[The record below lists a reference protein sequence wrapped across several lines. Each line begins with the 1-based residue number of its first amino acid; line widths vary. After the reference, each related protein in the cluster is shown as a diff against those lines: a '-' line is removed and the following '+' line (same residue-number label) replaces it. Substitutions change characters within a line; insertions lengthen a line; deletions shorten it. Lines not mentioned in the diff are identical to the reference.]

1 MTSPTSSSSEGPTD
15 STPDSDDP
23 AELQGAQQRL
33 AAAYF
38 DAETGLFALNCVPGA
53 GKSFVRSDLAAR
65 ELLRRWER
73 GDRTPEQYLC
83 VLTFNRGEAD
93 SLVSDIADRVRAH
106 IDHDLSPAGA
116 ELSPGD
122 GESLIRRIRQAP
134 YIGTI
139 DGLLRSVL
147 GDMLGDVG
155 FDELPAIGHDA
166 HLEYLHRK
174 CFQALQ
180 GQAAC
185 SDALERL
192 TDAYPAREYDAGIDD
207 LLRSALRYRRT
218 QQLSPAAFEDRLL
231 ETVEA
236 VYAEGEPT
244 DPEDITAAIARCVS
258 PGEAETALADKD
270 DAFLDGLIS
279 CDAAL
284 RRSWIARVED
294 FCTVLEAYS
303 DTYERLSREL
313 GIVSHLDCA
322 YLVAEYGAE
331 YGRQSDGE
339 RDAAQSRV
347 LDRHGDRIETW
358 IIDEAQDLSTIQHA
372 ALAPL
377 VDASDRV
384 VLAGDIRQSIYGWRD
399 AHPELFAQ
407 ALSEG
412 TYFGIDWEHHVVE
425 TATRTYRSRPGVC
438 QAINAIAGPVLTDPE
453 RGNLGDL
460 DVEYP
465 PLEAARAPTD
475 GPSVHIAAFQST
487 EFPGTESYVAPMSG
501 DGEAPK
507 LARYLDCLLD
517 DQDTAGVSGDESQ
530 TETSGDDV
538 EFATDGRP
546 PVTVLFRR
554 RRHMAGYARAF
565 AAEGLSVVDTSEYL
579 FDSPAVRG
587 VLDVAEWLVDPCSP
601 DRTRRLITDSALN
614 LDSLEDCFE
623 HADWKFD
630 AVLDEPEQ
638 DLSDRETAVLEC
650 LQALRTA
657 VGIGPVQ
664 SPSTLVETICTRLS
678 LWADP
683 HDIVGTAEAQ
693 RVDNL
698 DALAGWV
705 DSLDAESEIPIREF
719 VDLFTPFREQP
730 YKGPAQAVP
739 TGGEVDVEFKTI
751 HQMKGD
757 EAPIVALADLGADLW
772 FPGASNERFVTAGDV
787 AGLAPPETASVAPI
801 NTFPLYTG
809 GLYSPAASTNDGESS
824 GPSRDVGLR
833 WVTERWHDPDG
844 RGAATL
850 AGHDHLQTV
859 PRNRRAEEW
868 RLLYVA
874 LTRARDHLI
883 VPLPETVN
891 SPSPPRERWLE
902 TIRECLGFD
911 GTPMSGTYQVD
922 VLQGDGTPQLQVGV
936 NDVEANQIG
945 GSEGATTSDSQPT
958 PFAAASPVDPSALPG
973 FVPRIL
979 RPSTLAPL
987 LDDPDRWLLAHLQT
1001 DELHT
1006 ESAEVS
1012 STLPIDMTTVGS
1024 EEVGNV
1030 IHSVLTVALDRVV
1043 ESDGGPL
1050 GDIPVESIADGVIDR
1065 HLPDIPAS
1073 TADGIVQFVTSTV
1086 LQQIRTS
1093 EFWDRLTDAEAVYL
1107 EKSVP
1112 GRIRVEGVEFE
1123 LDGMADIV
1131 LNHSDG
1137 SWEVVDLKIALGG
1150 LESTSR
1156 DRYRLQTHTYAR
1168 LLSRYVDAPVTT
1180 RLEVFG
1186 VDRHSVIE
1194 DGGVLKPLSRDF
1206 PTLIK

>member
-1 MTSPTSSSSEGPTD
+1 MTSASPPSSEGPTD
-15 STPDSDDP
+15 AAPDSDDP

-38 DAETGLFALNCVPGA
+38 DAESGLFALNCVPGA

-65 ELLRRWER
+65 ELLRRWQR
-73 GDRTPEQYLC
+73 GDRTPEQHLC
-83 VLTFNRGEAD
+83 VLTFNREEAD
-93 SLVSDIADRVRAH
+93 SLVSDITERVRAH
-106 IDHDLSPAGA
+106 IEHDLSPAGA
-116 ELSPGD
+116 DLSPAD
-122 GESLIRRIRQAP
+122 GEALIRRVRQAP

-139 DGLLRSVL
+139 DSLLRSVL

-166 HLEYLHRK
+166 HLEHLHGK
-174 CFQALQ
+174 CSETLQ
-180 GQAAC
+180 GQDAC

-192 TDAYPAREYDAGIDD
+192 TDAYPDGEYDAGIDD
-207 LLRSALRYRRT
+207 LLRSALRYCRT
-218 QQLSPAAFEDRLL
+218 QQLSPAAFERRLL

-258 PGEAETALADKD
+258 PAEAETALADKD

-294 FCTVLEAYS
+294 FCTVLEAYT

-331 YGRQSDGE
+331 YGRESDGGQ
-339 RDAAQSRV
+339 DTAQRRV

-372 ALAPL
+372 ALTPL
-377 VDASDRV
+377 VDDSDRV

-412 TYFGIDWEHHVVE
+412 TYFGIDWEPHVVE

-438 QAINAIAGPVLTDPE
+438 RAINAIAGPALTDPE

-465 PLEAARAPTD
+465 PLEAVRAPTD

-507 LARYLDCLLD
+507 LARYLACFLEDLETD
-517 DQDTAGVSGDESQ
+517 GESGDGSQ
-530 TETSGDDV
+530 TETSDDCIEV
-538 EFATDGRP
+538 ATDGRP

-554 RRHMAGYARAF
+554 RRHMTGYARAF

-579 FDSPAVRG
+579 FDCQAVRAI
-587 VLDVAEWLVDPCSP
+587 LDVAEWLVDPCSP
-601 DRTRRLITDSALN
+601 DRTCQLVTESALA

-630 AVLDEPEQ
+630 VVMDETGEEF
-638 DLSDRETAVLEC
+638 SDRETSVLGC
-650 LQALRTA
+650 LQALRKA

-683 HDIVGTAEAQ
+683 HDLVGTPEAQ
-693 RVDNL
+693 RVANV

-705 DSLDAESEIPIREF
+705 ASLDAESDIPIREF
-719 VDLFTPFREQP
+719 VDLLAPFQEYP
-730 YKGPAQAVP
+730 YKGPTQAVP

-772 FPGASNERFVTAGDV
+772 FPGAANERFVTAGDV

-801 NTFPLYTG
+801 NTLPLYTG
-809 GLYSPAASTNDGESS
+809 GLYSPAASTDDRESG

-844 RGAATL
+844 SESATL

-883 VPLPETVN
+883 LPLPKTVN
-891 SPSPPRERWLE
+891 SPSSPRERWLE

-911 GTPMSGTYQVD
+911 AAPMAGTYQVD
-922 VLQGDGTPQLQVGV
+922 VPQGEDTPQLQVGV
-936 NDVEANQIG
+936 NDVEPTQIG
-945 GSEGATTSDSQPT
+945 DSGGQSASDSQPT
-958 PFAAASPVDPSALPG
+958 PYAASSPVDQSALPD

-1006 ESAEVS
+1006 DSAEVS

-1030 IHSVLTVALDRVV
+1030 THSVLTVVLDRVV
-1043 ESDGGPL
+1043 ESGETDL
-1050 GDIPVESIADGVIDR
+1050 GDVPVESIAEGVIDR
-1065 HLPDIPAS
+1065 HFPDIPDS
-1073 TADGIVQFVTSTV
+1073 TARDIVQFVTSTV
-1086 LQQIRTS
+1086 LPQIRTS
-1093 EFWDRLTDAEAVYL
+1093 EFWNRLTDAEAVYL

-1131 LNHSDG
+1131 LRHSDG
-1137 SWEVVDLKIALGG
+1137 SWEVVDLKIALGEV
-1150 LESTSR
+1150 ESTSR
-1156 DRYRLQTHTYAR
+1156 DRYKLQTRTYAK
-1168 LLSRYVDAPVTT
+1168 LLSRYVNGPVSTC
-1180 RLEVFG
+1180 LEVFG
-1186 VDRHSVIE
+1186 VDRHSLTGE
-1194 DGGVLKPLSRDF
+1194 GESLSLGR
-1206 PTLIK
+1206 TLAAELL